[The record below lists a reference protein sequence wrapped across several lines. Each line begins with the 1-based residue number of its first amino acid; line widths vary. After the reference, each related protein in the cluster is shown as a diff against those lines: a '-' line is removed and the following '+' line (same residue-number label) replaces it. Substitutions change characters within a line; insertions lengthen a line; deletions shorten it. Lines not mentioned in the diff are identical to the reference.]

1 MTRHPIM
8 RIEHS
13 AACLRGLFVAL
24 LLLSTLLA
32 AGCASQR
39 QWTKR
44 GLTQAEFDR
53 DAAACRKEA
62 TRATYQDPF
71 AFAAGQEQGLE
82 NTVARERHFEQ
93 CMRAKGYRLES
104 DTSGR

>member
-1 MTRHPIM
+1 MTQHPM
-8 RIEHS
+8 RSRYS
-13 AACLRGLFVAL
+13 AASLRGLIAAV
-24 LLLSTLLA
+24 LLLSTLFA

-53 DAAACRKEA
+53 DAAACRREA
-62 TRATYQDPF
+62 TKATYQDPF

-93 CMRAKGYRLES
+93 CMRAKGYRLENGA
-104 DTSGR
+104 SGR

>member
-1 MTRHPIM
+1 MTQQPMCTRP
-8 RIEHS
+8 S
-13 AACLRGLFVAL
+13 AVYLRGLIVAV

-53 DAAACRKEA
+53 DAAVCRREA
-62 TRATYQDPF
+62 TRANYQDPF

-82 NTVARERHFEQ
+82 NTVARERYFEQ
-93 CMRAKGYRLES
+93 CMEAKGYRLES
-104 DTSGR
+104 GASGR